1 MSVAVLLARF
11 PFIVAPL
18 LAWPDLL
25 ADGANIPKY
34 PLELFQ
40 ATPRTKCSVGP
51 MAVFTQRLAKELSS
65 HLRLTL
71 LPIPRRVSH
80 IVSRHQYVQHAARCC
95 DFVLVDA
102 LAVCGVPCSEPLS
115 CRAPLRSQLVMCFT

>member
-51 MAVFTQRLAKELSS
+51 MAVFTQTLAKELSS

-80 IVSRHQYVQHAARCC
+80 IVSRHQYVQHSTRRVVVISC
-95 DFVLVDA
+95 L
-102 LAVCGVPCSEPLS
+102 LTRWLS
-115 CRAPLRSQLVMCFT
+115 VACPVQNHCRAVPLFGASS